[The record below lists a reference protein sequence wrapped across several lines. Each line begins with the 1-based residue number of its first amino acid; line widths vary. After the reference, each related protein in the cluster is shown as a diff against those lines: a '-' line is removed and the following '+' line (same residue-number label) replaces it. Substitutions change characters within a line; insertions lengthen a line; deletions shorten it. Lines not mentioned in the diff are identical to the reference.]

1 MAAPTS
7 LDGKVSTSEPEKD
20 QLRGRYVPNNMTKG
34 GPRGFQE
41 YGGGDPLQLD
51 QFKIDIDAYDT
62 SMDIASAPQVA
73 TTVVGIPV
81 SSASGTD
88 GITLYLELLIIILGV
103 VFYLVRLKSRQRR
116 QQVQSSDNAD
126 NKF

>member
-1 MAAPTS
+1 
-7 LDGKVSTSEPEKD
+7 
-20 QLRGRYVPNNMTKG
+20 MTKG